1 MRKVK
6 ILEDTSYA
14 NIIQS
19 VRELEDYFSS
29 HAENSKLTFDWETTG
44 LEYNATPLLMSL
56 HFHQDGHPC
65 ILPINYYFSDG
76 LPMNEVA
83 DVCNRYFP
91 KFRLVAHNAKY
102 DSMISK
108 VYGIKDKALK
118 IYADTLIMVH
128 LYNPDLNKKFETR
141 VKEDFGFEKKTF
153 EEFISVGLK
162 RKRKWSNI
170 NWDVEANDLEDTLAS
185 YSAEDAWFETKVYNK
200 YKSELDEA
208 LWRIHDRIEIPL
220 IDILRDAKIR
230 GVLIDKALIEDMD
243 VRAKVEEARLL
254 NEVYNECGEV
264 FNLNSSKQ
272 KQEIF
277 FGKLKYP
284 KIYETK
290 SGAASTD
297 SATFKTW
304 AEMGLEIG
312 ITLNEYSKVHKLITG
327 YLDTIPLMLDE
338 HNVLRGD
345 LNSCGTKTG
354 RMSSSDPNLQNQ
366 PNNPKFPVRKAFIP
380 RPGYVLVNYDYSQLE
395 LRVMAHLS
403 KDPKFIHIFKTGGDP
418 HGDVS
423 KRLGIPRKSAKIM
436 NFGVLYGMGPNHFAD
451 TFNVSIE
458 EATKMVEDYHKTYA
472 GFAKWKEQTENFAKR
487 YGYVRNMFGRR
498 RWLPEATKDPFHRN
512 NKAYYG
518 ALREAVN
525 TIVQGSGADLMKL
538 ATIATVK
545 KIKEEG
551 VDAHFLL
558 QVHDENLFEAKY
570 GADAIRCEQIMVEC
584 MEHTTELCIPLIA
597 DGKII
602 ANWSEMHDENIPS
615 LPFRF
620 DSSLYLGLI

>member
-6 ILEDTSYA
+6 ILEGTNYA

-29 HAENSKLTFDWETTG
+29 HAKNSKLTFDWETTG

-118 IYADTLIMVH
+118 IYADTLVMVH
-128 LYNPDLNKKFETR
+128 LYNPDLNKKLETR

-153 EEFISVGLK
+153 EEFISIGLK

-200 YKSELDEA
+200 YKAELDEA

-230 GVLIDKALIEDMD
+230 GVLIDKSLIEDMD

-254 NEVYNECGEV
+254 NEVYDECGEV

-277 FGKLKYP
+277 
-284 KIYETK
+284 
-290 SGAASTD
+290 
-297 SATFKTW
+297 
-304 AEMGLEIG
+304 
-312 ITLNEYSKVHKLITG
+312 
-327 YLDTIPLMLDE
+327 
-338 HNVLRGD
+338 
-345 LNSCGTKTG
+345 
-354 RMSSSDPNLQNQ
+354 
-366 PNNPKFPVRKAFIP
+366 
-380 RPGYVLVNYDYSQLE
+380 
-395 LRVMAHLS
+395 
-403 KDPKFIHIFKTGGDP
+403 
-418 HGDVS
+418 
-423 KRLGIPRKSAKIM
+423 LG
-436 NFGVLYGMGPNHFAD
+436 N
-451 TFNVSIE
+451 
-458 EATKMVEDYHKTYA
+458 
-472 GFAKWKEQTENFAKR
+472 
-487 YGYVRNMFGRR
+487 
-498 RWLPEATKDPFHRN
+498 
-512 NKAYYG
+512 
-518 ALREAVN
+518 
-525 TIVQGSGADLMKL
+525 
-538 ATIATVK
+538 
-545 KIKEEG
+545 
-551 VDAHFLL
+551 
-558 QVHDENLFEAKY
+558 
-570 GADAIRCEQIMVEC
+570 
-584 MEHTTELCIPLIA
+584 
-597 DGKII
+597 
-602 ANWSEMHDENIPS
+602 
-615 LPFRF
+615 
-620 DSSLYLGLI
+620 

>member
-6 ILEDTSYA
+6 ILEGTNYA

-29 HAENSKLTFDWETTG
+29 HAKNSKLTFDWETTG

-118 IYADTLIMVH
+118 IYADTLVMVH
-128 LYNPDLNKKFETR
+128 LYNPDLNKKLETR

-200 YKSELDEA
+200 YKAELDEA

-230 GVLIDKALIEDMD
+230 GVKINKELLLKMD
-243 VRAKVEEARLL
+243 AEAKEEELQLL
-254 NEVYNECGEV
+254 DSIYKECGCV
-264 FNLNSSKQ
+264 FNLNSPKQ
-272 KQEIF
+272 KKEVF
-277 FGKLKYP
+277 FDKLKYP
-284 KIYETK
+284 VIYKTSK
-290 SGAASTD
+290 GAPATD
-297 SATFKTW
+297 SATYREW
-304 AEMGLEIG
+304 AAQGLSIG
-312 ITLNEYSKVHKLITG
+312 TKLDNYSKVHKLITG
-327 YLDTIPLMLDE
+327 YLDTIPQLLDE

-345 LNSCGTKTG
+345 LNSCGTATG
-354 RMSSSDPNLQNQ
+354 RFSSSNPNLQNQ
-366 PNNPKFPVRKAFIP
+366 PNNPRYPVRKAFIP
-380 RPGYVLVNYDYSQLE
+380 RDGYVLVNYDYSQLE
-395 LRVMAHLS
+395 LRVLTHFS
-403 KDPKFIHIFKTGGDP
+403 KDSNYAKVFNTGGDP
-418 HGDVS
+418 HGDVA
-423 KRLGIPRKSAKIM
+423 KRLGIPRKHAKVI
-436 NFGVLYGMGPNHFAD
+436 NFGISYGMTAKGLAGNLKI
-451 TFNVSIE
+451 SE
-458 EATKMVEDYHKTYA
+458 EKAQDYINEYYKTYS
-472 GFAKWKEQTENFAKR
+472 GYAKWEEETKKIACCR
-487 YGYVRNMFGRR
+487 GYSEGIFGRR
-498 RWLPEATKDPFHRN
+498 RYFSELTKDPFHRDN
-512 NKAYYG
+512 YKYLSQ
-518 ALREAVN
+518 LREVIN
-525 TIVQGSGADLMKL
+525 TTIQGSGADIMK
-538 ATIATVK
+538 IATVATIK
-545 KIKEEG
+545 RLKEEG

-570 GADAIRCEQIMVEC
+570 GADAIRCEQIMIEC